1 MLKNST
7 KSTTFPENTTESVLV
22 TTASTVTPPASN
34 STNVQPGLSATVNPL
49 VFGLAAGIPS
59 IVALVLGIILAVTCI
74 RQRTRCSCN
83 KAKQG
88 QEVAEECKYEQTIPK
103 LPKVSCVSMMKEP
116 TNAYENEDQKPP
128 RRLPAPI
135 PRKSNWARNIKQDA
149 RPAGRKSLEV
159 SLEAVYET
167 CIPSPI
173 IEKREKRMG
182 WD

>member
-1 MLKNST
+1 PTSD
-7 KSTTFPENTTESVLV
+7 
-22 TTASTVTPPASN
+22 
-34 STNVQPGLSATVNPL
+34 STNVQPGPSATVNPL

-74 RQRTRCSCN
+74 RQRTCCSCN
-83 KAKQG
+83 KAKQDE
-88 QEVAEECKYEQTIPK
+88 EVPEECKYEQTIPK

-116 TNAYENEDQKPP
+116 TNDYENEDQKPP

-135 PRKSNWARNIKQDA
+135 PRKSNWVRNIKQDSC
-149 RPAGRKSLEV
+149 PAGRKSSEV

-173 IEKREKRMG
+173 TEKRAKNIG

>member
-1 MLKNST
+1 MNSM
-7 KSTTFPENTTESVLV
+7 KSTPFPENSTESILV
-22 TTASTVTPPASN
+22 TTTSTATTSTSN
-34 STNVQPGLSATVNPL
+34 STNGEPGLSATVNPL
-49 VFGLAAGIPS
+49 ALGLAAGIPS

-88 QEVAEECKYEQTIPK
+88 QEVPEECKYEQTIPK
-103 LPKVSCVSMMKEP
+103 LPKVSCVSILKEP
-116 TNAYENEDQKPP
+116 TNAYENEDENPP

-149 RPAGRKSLEV
+149 RSAGQKSSEV

-173 IEKREKRMG
+173 IEKRAKRVG
-182 WD
+182 WN